1 MELPNIAAYAYQDVH
16 VWSALLTCLRPPFAS
31 APSPRPLPPPP
42 SSQCLFVPTA
52 RRAPCYECMDPHL
65 VGRIDGEGDG
75 FLQYYTKI
83 TILGVGAGGHGYLC
97 SGGMGSSPHAVELEA
112 VVDDTLPANFE
123 RCVWSVLPVDIWNT
137 SALSPPERGP
147 RKGSGPA
154 RRPSGPA
161 PDSKKFVKYGDVV
174 QLQHAKTGSCIIVR
188 THLPSEIAPDCFMV
202 DFVSESQLNIVD
214 RRCGLGCRGTWVRHW
229 CARGGGGRGWLGLG
243 RGWLCPTS
251 DA

>member
-1 MELPNIAAYAYQDVH
+1 
-16 VWSALLTCLRPPFAS
+16 
-31 APSPRPLPPPP
+31 
-42 SSQCLFVPTA
+42 
-52 RRAPCYECMDPHL
+52 MDPHL

-137 SALSPPERGP
+137 SAR
-147 RKGSGPA
+147 
-154 RRPSGPA
+154 
-161 PDSKKFVKYGDVV
+161 
-174 QLQHAKTGSCIIVR
+174 
-188 THLPSEIAPDCFMV
+188 
-202 DFVSESQLNIVD
+202 
-214 RRCGLGCRGTWVRHW
+214 VRHW